1 MLELFFIERG
11 LLLVRAPVITNKIK
25 NKQTNKTAYQ
35 RPTPVLFVFQLLL
48 LVRIPRRAA
57 ARAHFL
63 VINKG
68 AGKFYLSFD
77 AR

>member
-1 MLELFFIERG
+1 MLELFIIERG

-48 LVRIPRRAA
+48 LVE
-57 ARAHFL
+57 FSL
-63 VINKG
+63 
-68 AGKFYLSFD
+68 FFF
-77 AR
+77 